1 PAHAKEFTM
10 QVAVDGKELS
20 TGFGRS
26 KKLAEQAAA
35 KSALEQLGN

>member
-1 PAHAKEFTM
+1 MLRNLRM

-35 KSALEQLGN
+35 KSALEQ